1 MHLDYVHFF
10 HENVYVLIT
19 STITIENKWNQQMI
33 RYILNKKIA

>member
-10 HENVYVLIT
+10 HENVYVPIT
-19 STITIENKWNQQMI
+19 STITIEDKWNRQLI